1 MQSFTIGHI
10 TRLLATLAPTALQES
25 YDNAGLI
32 TGSESQLLTG
42 ILISL
47 DATEEVVE
55 EAISKNCNLIVTHH
69 PIVFSGLKKLNG
81 RNYIEC
87 TVIKAIKHDIA
98 IYAIHT
104 NLDNVLQGV
113 NHRIANKIG
122 LLNQKILAPKRET
135 LQKLSVFVPV
145 SHTDVVREAIAA
157 AGAGQIG
164 NYSHCTFTLRGEGTF
179 KPNENAHPFI
189 GQANQLERVEE
200 DRLEAVFPTYLQSR
214 IITAMRKAHPYEEVA
229 FDIYPLANENPQTGA
244 GMVGDLPQEMT
255 EVQFLNLL
263 NESFQTPC
271 IRHTRLLEKPV
282 RRVAVCGGSGS
293 FLLNNAIAAGA
304 DFFVTADYKYH
315 QFFDADSKI
324 VIADIGHYESEI
336 CTTELL
342 QEYLQPHIPAEIPLQ
357 ITSICTNPV
366 FYFTREKTNGSVS
379 WLKKSPTKK

>member
-1 MQSFTIGHI
+1 MFESMQSLTIGYI
-10 TRLLATLAPTALQES
+10 TRLLGTLAPTALQES

-47 DATEEVVE
+47 DATEAIVE
-55 EAISKNCNLIVTHH
+55 EAINKKCNLIIAHH

-81 RNYIEC
+81 RNYIER
-87 TVIKAIKHDIA
+87 TIIKAIKNDIA

-122 LLNQKILAPKRET
+122 LLNQKILAPKRDN

-145 SHTDVVREAIAA
+145 SHTDAVREAISA

-179 KPNENAHPFI
+179 KPNDKAKPFI

-200 DRLEAVFPTYLQSR
+200 DRLEAIFPAYLQSK
-214 IITAMRKAHPYEEVA
+214 IVAAMREAHPYEEVA
-229 FDIYPLANENPQTGA
+229 FDIYPLANENPETGA

-255 EVQFLNLL
+255 GREFLHLL
-263 NESFQTPC
+263 KKVFQTPC

-315 QFFDADSKI
+315 QFFDADGKI

-336 CTTELL
+336 CTTQLL

-357 ITSICTNPV
+357 ITTVSTNPV
-366 FYFTREKTNGSVS
+366 FYFV
-379 WLKKSPTKK
+379 

>member
-10 TRLLATLAPTALQES
+10 TRLLAALAPTALQES

-42 ILISL
+42 ILICL

-55 EAISKNCNLIVTHH
+55 EAIGKNCNLIVAHH

-81 RNYIEC
+81 RNYIER
-87 TVIKAIKHDIA
+87 TIIKAIKYDIA

-122 LLNQKILAPKRET
+122 LLNQRILAPKRET

-145 SHTDVVREAIAA
+145 SHTDLVREAIAA

-179 KPNENAHPFI
+179 KPNEKANPFI

-214 IITAMRKAHPYEEVA
+214 VIAAMREAHPYEEVA
-229 FDIYPLANENPQTGA
+229 FDIYPLANENPETGA

-255 EVQFLNLL
+255 GVQFLNLL
-263 NESFQTPC
+263 KESFQTPC
-271 IRHTRLLEKPV
+271 IRHTRLPEKPV

-304 DFFVTADYKYH
+304 DFFVTADCKYH
-315 QFFDADSKI
+315 QFFDANDKI

-342 QEYLQPHIPAEIPLQ
+342 QEYLQPHIPEEISLQ
-357 ITSICTNPV
+357 ITSARTNPV
-366 FYFTREKTNGSVS
+366 FYFM
-379 WLKKSPTKK
+379 